1 MTRLAPLLALLV
13 LLVGCSD
20 PRKALD
26 DDAACPGSTCT
37 DDVQERLDALAAL
50 DRVTGVDRVER
61 TYGLDRGSARS
72 ATLRARVADRTAARD
87 VALQALTVLDDWPE
101 HQDGS
106 VTVTVTADP
115 VVTVPYVG
123 TSELDMSRPPF
134 EPCSGADCAAAIE
147 QVRDRTAEDYDDV
160 ANLRFDIA
168 AGTLRVTATTAPEQ
182 VELVARNIQ
191 ASLIEVGTRIADRAE
206 VQVRGRGPL
215 SLTLRLD
222 EGLVCEQPLGTR
234 ATCDEDN
241 SVPLG
246 P

>member
-26 DDAACPGSTCT
+26 DEAACPGPTCT
-37 DDVQERLDALAAL
+37 DDVQDRLDALAAL
-50 DRVTGVDRVER
+50 DGVTAVDRVER
-61 TYGLDRGSARS
+61 TYGLDRGAARS
-72 ATLRARVADRTAARD
+72 ASLTARVADRAAARD
-87 VALQALTVLDDWPE
+87 LALRALAVLDDWPE

-123 TSELDMSRPPF
+123 TSELDMSQPPF
-134 EPCSGADCAAAIE
+134 EPCSGADCDAAVE
-147 QVRDRTAEDYDDV
+147 QVRDRATEDYDDV
-160 ANLRFDIA
+160 ANLRFDVA
-168 AGTLRVTATTAPEQ
+168 AGTLRVTATTTPEQ
-182 VELVARNIQ
+182 VELVARSIS

-206 VQVRGRGPL
+206 VRVRGRGPL

-222 EGLVCEQPLGTR
+222 DGLVCEQPLGTR

-241 SVPLG
+241 SVSLAP
-246 P
+246 